1 MRLLPP
7 SPPGHMYPRVTSVRI
22 LAPLFNLAV
31 GVRLLM
37 PDPILDNPAN
47 VSYRLA
53 AVHFRGDVFLGV
65 GLLLYGAA
73 MVASLYTDRWEAVP
87 SVATW
92 LSLVTWL
99 LFAVDLALV
108 NPSQLGTLVYLLVA
122 ALNGFAYWH
131 LLLWHRNMR
140 HNTRQASAL

>member
-1 MRLLPP
+1 
-7 SPPGHMYPRVTSVRI
+7 MYPRVTSARV
-22 LAPLFNLAV
+22 LASLFNLAV

-37 PDPILDNPAN
+37 PDTILDNPAN
-47 VSYRLA
+47 PSYRLA
-53 AVHFRGDVFLGV
+53 SVHFLGDVPLGV
-65 GLLLYGAA
+65 GLLVYGAA
-73 MVASLYTDRWEAVP
+73 MVASLYTDRWEVVP

-108 NPSQLGTLVYLLVA
+108 NISQLGTLVYLLVA

-131 LLLWHRNMR
+131 LLLWHRNMQD
-140 HNTRQASAL
+140 NARQAAAL